1 MKSSAPPAAAAEV
14 VTGARRATFTPRAG
28 TPLFERDP
36 RRAAEA
42 DAAQETA
49 AEEAMAAIRS
59 LFAFGRGATAMD
71 GGRALN
77 SGAPRR
83 VRSSHAN
90 LTEAMGV
97 GRRAGEM
104 TPSRSRRLTE
114 GNDGKIHREPSFV
127 GLFDPYKLFITA
139 DSTRRRLIDRLSPHH
154 PDRAGARR
162 ARRLFFRTL
171 GETGA
176 PGRALRE
183 VTRAPTRRSS
193 HRCIALRVGAG
204 FLA

>member
-1 MKSSAPPAAAAEV
+1 MDAALNTWGGGAGAGDGAMKSSAPPAAAAEV

-83 VRSSHAN
+83 VRSSHAKSHGSDGCRPPSWRN
-90 LTEAMGV
+90 DALQIAKVDG
-97 GRRAGEM
+97 GE
-104 TPSRSRRLTE
+104 RWE
-114 GNDGKIHREPSFV
+114 N
-127 GLFDPYKLFITA
+127 
-139 DSTRRRLIDRLSPHH
+139 SP
-154 PDRAGARR
+154 
-162 ARRLFFRTL
+162 RTL
-171 GETGA
+171 
-176 PGRALRE
+176 
-183 VTRAPTRRSS
+183 VRRSI
-193 HRCIALRVGAG
+193 RPV
-204 FLA
+204 

>member
-1 MKSSAPPAAAAEV
+1 MDAALNTWGGGAGAGDGAMKSSAPPAAAAEV

-77 SGAPRR
+77 SEAPRR

-127 GLFDPYKLFITA
+127 GLFDPYK
-139 DSTRRRLIDRLSPHH
+139 
-154 PDRAGARR
+154 
-162 ARRLFFRTL
+162 FFYH
-171 GETGA
+171 G
-176 PGRALRE
+176 
-183 VTRAPTRRSS
+183 
-193 HRCIALRVGAG
+193 
-204 FLA
+204 